1 MNLKF
6 LRIRDWPIVVKAL
19 SIMIMVAILPLTV
32 VVSVSTF
39 NMAQTLRSQIGESFT
54 EVATNVADKISLAL
68 IDNVHQLQL
77 LASENRVSTGIET
90 ANAAYEGTEFVIR
103 NELSTLD
110 TEWQA
115 APDTDPLIRRIV
127 SADERLNSI
136 GNVLH
141 QFDEQF
147 PQHVVLIAT
156 DRYGATVAAT
166 TRTPLYY
173 QFDESWWKGA
183 WNRGDGE
190 IYVGNPIVDETTGI
204 ATMEV
209 AVPILDDEGVVIG
222 VLATIMDTQTIVDIV
237 GGVQI
242 GDTGT
247 AFVVN
252 KHGVNIFDPRLEYQ
266 GETLPEQLLATG
278 FLAASPGGWV
288 HSVDEAGQPAL
299 IGFSKA
305 SFTAD
310 ILAVELLDWTTVFAM
325 EDQEA
330 LAPVN
335 ATRIL
340 GIIVAVA
347 AFAVAVSLASL
358 MIRLVSRQ
366 VREIMMLFRNIGMGD
381 FDARVDVLSED
392 ELGRMAD
399 SLNAMLDNILDLIQ
413 TREERDAMQSSIIKL
428 LDEVSGAAD
437 GDLTVEAEVTAD
449 ITGSIADAFNFMIV
463 QLRDIIDDVQ
473 AATQDVS
480 SSASEIQLT
489 AEQLSQGSEE
499 QATQIAETSRAVDEM
514 VASIQRVSESAARSA
529 SVGQQARQSAQHG
542 VQAVQNTIDGM
553 NRIRDQVQE
562 TAKRIKRLGETSQE
576 VGEIVKLISEIAD
589 RTSILALNAS
599 IQAAMA
605 GEAGQGF
612 AVVADEVERLAERST
627 EATKQIEA
635 LISSIQNEMNEA
647 VASMESTTTEVVEGS
662 LLAEEAGHALEEIGT
677 VSNQLAELIQSIS
690 LTSEEQARGSETI
703 AKSIGDIAQV
713 TRHTAEGTKAAA
725 DSINQLAGLADE
737 LRESVSKFVLPG
749 TDGQTPE
756 AGWTVD
762 SQTPVPA
769 DQTEGT

>member
-1 MNLKF
+1 MKLKF
-6 LRIRDWPIVVKAL
+6 LNIRDWPIVVKAL
-19 SIMIMVAILPLTV
+19 TIMVMVAVLPLAV

-54 EVATNVADKISLAL
+54 EVATNVADKIGLAL
-68 IDNVHQLQL
+68 VDNVHQLQL
-77 LASENRVSTGIET
+77 LAGESQITTGIET

-103 NELSTLD
+103 NNLTTLD

-115 APDTDPLIRRIV
+115 AADTDPAIRRII
-127 SADERLNSI
+127 SADARLNQL
-136 GNVLH
+136 GAVLH
-141 QFDEQF
+141 QFAAQF
-147 PQHVVLIAT
+147 PQHVVVIAT

-166 TRTPLYY
+166 ARTPLYY

-183 WNRGDGE
+183 WNRGQGE
-190 IYVGNPIVDETTGI
+190 IYVGNPFVDENTGI

-209 AVPILDDEGVVIG
+209 AVPIIDDEGVVIG

-252 KHGVNIFDPRLEYQ
+252 KHGVNIFDPNVEYQ
-266 GETLPEQLLATG
+266 GETLPERLFETG
-278 FLAASPGGWV
+278 FLDVDTGGWV
-288 HSVDEAGQPAL
+288 QSVDETGQPAL

-305 SFTAD
+305 SFTGD

-330 LAPVN
+330 LAPVS
-335 ATRIL
+335 ATRTL
-340 GIIVAVA
+340 GI
-347 AFAVAVSLASL
+347 AVAVVAFIIAVALASL

-366 VREIMMLFRNIGMGD
+366 VREIMTLFQNIGMGD
-381 FDARVDVLSED
+381 FDARVDVFSED
-392 ELGRMAD
+392 ELGQMAY

-437 GDLTVEAEVTAD
+437 GDLSVEAEVTTD
-449 ITGSIADAFNFMIV
+449 ITGSIADAFNFMIG
-463 QLRDIIDDVQ
+463 QLREIIEDVQ
-473 AATQDVS
+473 DATQGVT

-489 AEQLSQGSEE
+489 AERLSQGSEE
-499 QATQIAETSRAVDEM
+499 QAAQIADTSKAIDAM
-514 VASIQRVSESAARSA
+514 AASIQMVSESAARSA
-529 SVGQQARQSAQHG
+529 SVGQKARLSAQHG

-553 NRIRDQVQE
+553 HRIRDQVQD
-562 TAKRIKRLGETSQE
+562 TAKQIKRLGETSQE

-647 VASMESTTTEVVEGS
+647 VLSMESTTTEVVEGS
-662 LLAEEAGHALEEIGT
+662 LLAEEAGHALEEIGA

-690 LTSEEQARGSETI
+690 ITSEEQARGSESLARSMGEI
-703 AKSIGDIAQV
+703 AEV
-713 TRHTAEGTKAAA
+713 TRYTAEGTKEAAN
-725 DSINQLAGLADE
+725 SINQLAGLADQ
-737 LRESVSKFVLPG
+737 LRNSVRKFVLPG
-749 TDGQTPE
+749 TDGQQPE
-756 AGWTVD
+756 PDTSVE
-762 SQTPVPA
+762 SESPIPA
-769 DQTEGT
+769 EQTEGA